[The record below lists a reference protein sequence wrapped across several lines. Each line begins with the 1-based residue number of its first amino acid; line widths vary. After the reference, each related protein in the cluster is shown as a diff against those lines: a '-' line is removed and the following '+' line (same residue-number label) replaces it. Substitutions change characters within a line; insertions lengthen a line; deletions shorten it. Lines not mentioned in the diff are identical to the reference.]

1 MRSTISLSRTAIAGA
16 LLVALVGTAGCSWFR
31 KSNELYAQAPEN
43 RPLEVPP
50 DLDLPRTGAAVGA
63 APGSVT
69 ASGTVAAASATTA
82 PPAADPAAAGT
93 AAAPDAVG
101 AAPAPAPVPPA
112 GAATANPAAAAAGFN
127 MAGSRDEAFA
137 RVDTALAGIEG
148 VSVASRAKL
157 LGVFDVNYQDVNFLV
172 RVSEV
177 EAGAYVSAV
186 DPRGMPATDAAAVQ
200 LIAQLQAA
208 LAGN

>member
-1 MRSTISLSRTAIAGA
+1 MRSNISLSRTAIAGA

-31 KSNELYAQAPEN
+31 KSNELYAPAPEN

-50 DLDLPRTGAAVGA
+50 DLDLPRTGTAMGA
-63 APGSVT
+63 PAGSVT
-69 ASGTVAAASATTA
+69 ASDTVAAAATTTTQAAA
-82 PPAADPAAAGT
+82 PAPETAMAPEAAGT
-93 AAAPDAVG
+93 
-101 AAPAPAPVPPA
+101 APAPAPVPPT
-112 GAATANPAAAAAGFN
+112 ATASTAGFN

-186 DPRGMPATDAAAVQ
+186 DPRGMPASGEAPAQ

-208 LAGN
+208 LGAN